1 MGLLDLPTEATR
13 AVEPRVPQRAV
24 TGDLGEPMR
33 NRLMASA
40 GGLAGD
46 RRRLVTILVE
56 RRVADECGVFRVRL
70 LEFVPEKNVGV
81 VDLAVGDLEAAPR
94 IAGNAS
100 HGLEARKNWC
110 EVIRGE
116 VCVMGGVAGLI
127 AYLVYGNGDERFVE
141 VRQLEKKKARAM
153 SSAPALTAR
162 PGRVLDG

>member
-56 RRVADECGVFRVRL
+56 RRVASRSD
-70 LEFVPEKNVGV
+70 K
-81 VDLAVGDLEAAPR
+81 GD
-94 IAGNAS
+94 
-100 HGLEARKNWC
+100 K
-110 EVIRGE
+110 
-116 VCVMGGVAGLI
+116 
-127 AYLVYGNGDERFVE
+127 
-141 VRQLEKKKARAM
+141 KKKARAM

-162 PGRVLDG
+162 SGRVLDG

>member
-127 AYLVYGNGDERFVE
+127 AYLVYGNGDTEMSVSSRSDS
-141 VRQLEKKKARAM
+141 LKKKKKRHVRC
-153 SSAPALTAR
+153 R
-162 PGRVLDG
+162 PRPP

>member
-94 IAGNAS
+94 IARRLARHVCG
-100 HGLEARKNWC
+100 EAAR
-110 EVIRGE
+110 IRADLT
-116 VCVMGGVAGLI
+116 GGP
-127 AYLVYGNGDERFVE
+127 
-141 VRQLEKKKARAM
+141 AR
-153 SSAPALTAR
+153 
-162 PGRVLDG
+162 

>member
-1 MGLLDLPTEATR
+1 MGLLNLPTEATR

-56 RRVADECGVFRVRL
+56 RREEMRATV
-70 LEFVPEKNVGV
+70 
-81 VDLAVGDLEAAPR
+81 
-94 IAGNAS
+94 
-100 HGLEARKNWC
+100 EARKNWC

-127 AYLVYGNGDERFVE
+127 AYLVYGW
-141 VRQLEKKKARAM
+141 
-153 SSAPALTAR
+153 
-162 PGRVLDG
+162 